1 MGTVK
6 KGSGSAARRRIRS
19 AVKEAAATMRETN
32 GAAHHDASISGAHAE
47 TTSLETVRAR
57 AYELFLARGA
67 NHGDDL
73 ADWFNAERELR
84 AARNL

>member
-1 MGTVK
+1 MATVK

-32 GAAHHDASISGAHAE
+32 GAAHHDASNSGMHAE
-47 TTSLETVRAR
+47 ATSLETIRVR

-73 ADWFNAERELR
+73 ADWFKAERELL
-84 AARNL
+84 ATRNL

>member
-1 MGTVK
+1 MATVK

-19 AVKEAAATMRETN
+19 AVKEAAATMRESN
-32 GAAHHDASISGAHAE
+32 GAAHHDPANPE
-47 TTSLETVRAR
+47 THGEMTSLETIRVR

-67 NHGDDL
+67 SHGDDL
-73 ADWFNAERELR
+73 ADWFNAEREIR